1 MPPTLSANLF
11 LITDVFPH
19 LPCLIMF
26 MLFSFLNFYYFS
38 NCVCVCLCAQEFK
51 VASKNGVLQEF
62 ELLAVVSQAVWVLGT
77 ELGASGK
84 AGSTVLS
91 TTEPSLYPSYSRYCS
106 CQTAYF
112 LHPPAKIL

>member
-1 MPPTLSANLF
+1 M
-11 LITDVFPH
+11 
-19 LPCLIMF
+19 
-26 MLFSFLNFYYFS
+26 
-38 NCVCVCLCAQEFK
+38 CLCAQELK

-77 ELGASGK
+77 ELGAFGK

-91 TTEPSLYPSYSRYCS
+91 TTEPSLYLSYSHYCS

-112 LHPPAKIL
+112 SHPPANILTLSHNKCDEPCFSLDVMLHSLEISSVKQVKWSLS